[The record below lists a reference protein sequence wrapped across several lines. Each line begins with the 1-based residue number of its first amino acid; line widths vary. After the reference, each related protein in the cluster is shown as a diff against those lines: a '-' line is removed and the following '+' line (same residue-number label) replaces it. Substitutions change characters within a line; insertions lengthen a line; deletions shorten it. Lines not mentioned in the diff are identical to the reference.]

1 MESTRSRVKVKGE
14 VTSDKVKEA
23 VQQIQLATSS
33 QGGGGGVVNTRV
45 FITTIFYNENTIN
58 KMNTR
63 HNPSARDFTPCGQ
76 R

>member
-1 MESTRSRVKVKGE
+1 MKVKGE

-23 VQQIQLATSS
+23 VQQIQMAMSS
-33 QGGGGGVVNTRV
+33 QGGGGGGVVNTRV

-58 KMNTR
+58 KMN
-63 HNPSARDFTPCGQ
+63 PSARDFTPCGQ